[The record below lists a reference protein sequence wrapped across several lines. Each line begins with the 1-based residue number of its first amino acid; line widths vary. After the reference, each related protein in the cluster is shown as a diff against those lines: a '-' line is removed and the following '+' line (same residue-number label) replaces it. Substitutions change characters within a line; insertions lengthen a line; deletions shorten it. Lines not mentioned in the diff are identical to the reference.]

1 MSEET
6 AEEEPTPGAGEGPA
20 SATGRGAG
28 PRPGAGG
35 GSRSGAGG
43 GSRSGAGAGAKATS
57 RTEPRGRPEAVRRTE
72 KTGQPGSGTRREPA
86 GTLRANATARA
97 QPEVKTWRGA
107 APPAGGTGGTLPDG
121 PWTGGQPADGA
132 GRLADPGS
140 KPPWRLPL
148 LVTGV
153 AVPFYVFW
161 AVVLATGGGDL
172 AAQLAWAGF
181 MARHPGSAYNLS
193 WYGGTHTANYSVLA
207 PPLMA
212 LLGVRTTSV
221 LAGLAGTWAMA
232 ALFVRA
238 RVPHAVWPALL
249 GALVLWCNVAS
260 GRTTFALGAAV
271 GLLALFVLLRS
282 PGGTTRRTVGLACAL
297 SVLTALASPVA
308 ALFLV
313 VAGAAYLLD
322 RQWGKAAALIAPP
335 FLTVGVVTLLF
346 PFHGEQPMA
355 TEKLYMP
362 LTACAAV
369 WLAAPRGPRGWRTV
383 RYGAA
388 VYGVGVVLTYSI
400 ASPIGTNVERLIG
413 VGGPPVLL
421 AALLTRGLEPSRLRD
436 LVRLRAPHLV
446 LAAAVVL
453 NTGWVIDKT
462 DDDLGVSNSVPSWAA
477 HPEGVIDALDR
488 LGADRTRVEVVPAR
502 NHREADVLAPYV
514 TMARGWNRQLDV
526 ERGRLFYDGTFSA
539 ATYRA
544 WLDRWAVGLVVLPAA
559 RPDSPAA
566 AEAALL
572 RNDLPD
578 WLEPVWHD
586 RGWAVY
592 RVRDA
597 VPLVSAPAT
606 VVRGGDA
613 DLVLRMPAAGSV
625 TVRIAYSPWLRAP
638 GACVERAGDWTR
650 LTVPGGGE
658 YRLGSAYRLP
668 RSNGCG

>member
-1 MSEET
+1 M
-6 AEEEPTPGAGEGPA
+6 
-20 SATGRGAG
+20 
-28 PRPGAGG
+28 
-35 GSRSGAGG
+35 
-43 GSRSGAGAGAKATS
+43 
-57 RTEPRGRPEAVRRTE
+57 
-72 KTGQPGSGTRREPA
+72 
-86 GTLRANATARA
+86 
-97 QPEVKTWRGA
+97 
-107 APPAGGTGGTLPDG
+107 
-121 PWTGGQPADGA
+121 
-132 GRLADPGS
+132 
-140 KPPWRLPL
+140 PL

-161 AVVLATGGGDL
+161 AVFLATGGGDL

-238 RVPHAVWPALL
+238 KVPHALWPALL

-271 GLLALFVLLRS
+271 GLLGLLVILRPEEGSARPSVVLAA
-282 PGGTTRRTVGLACAL
+282 VL

-322 RQWGKAAALIAPP
+322 RQWGKAAALITPP
-335 FLTVGVVTLLF
+335 FVTVGVVTLLF

-362 LTACAAV
+362 LTAGAAV

-388 VYGVGVVLTYSI
+388 VYAAGVLLTYSI

-436 LVRLRAPHLV
+436 LVRGSRPWAPRRALPHLV
-446 LAAAVVL
+446 LTAAVVL

-477 HPEGVIDALDR
+477 HPEGVLAALDR

-566 AEAALL
+566 AEAALV
-572 RNDLPD
+572 RNDPPD

-586 RGWAVY
+586 SGWAVY
-592 RVRDA
+592 RVRNA

-606 VVRGGDA
+606 VVRSGDA

-638 GACVERAGDWTR
+638 GACVERSGDWTR

>member
-1 MSEET
+1 M
-6 AEEEPTPGAGEGPA
+6 
-20 SATGRGAG
+20 
-28 PRPGAGG
+28 
-35 GSRSGAGG
+35 
-43 GSRSGAGAGAKATS
+43 
-57 RTEPRGRPEAVRRTE
+57 
-72 KTGQPGSGTRREPA
+72 
-86 GTLRANATARA
+86 
-97 QPEVKTWRGA
+97 
-107 APPAGGTGGTLPDG
+107 
-121 PWTGGQPADGA
+121 
-132 GRLADPGS
+132 
-140 KPPWRLPL
+140 PL
-148 LVTGV
+148 FVVGV
-153 AVPFYVFW
+153 ALPFYVFW

-260 GRTTFALGAAV
+260 GRTTFAWGAAV

-297 SVLTALASPVA
+297 SALTALASPVA

-322 RQWGKAAALIAPP
+322 RQWGKAAALIVPP

-369 WLAAPRGPRGWRTV
+369 WLAAPRGSRGWRTV

-388 VYGVGVVLTYSI
+388 VYAAGVLLTYSI

-413 VGGPPVLL
+413 IGGPPVLL
-421 AALLTRGLEPSRLRD
+421 AALLTRGLEPSRLRG
-436 LVRLRAPHLV
+436 LVRGSRLVPHLV

-477 HPEGVIDALDR
+477 HPEGVIAALDR

-526 ERGRLFYDGTFSA
+526 ERGRLFYDGTFSP

-586 RGWAVY
+586 SGWVVY
-592 RVRDA
+592 RVRNA
-597 VPLVSAPAT
+597 VPLVSSPAT

-650 LTVPGGGE
+650 LTVPEAGE